1 MDWVEL
7 NGAGLRYDFR
17 RGSGTPL
24 LLIHEMGG
32 TLESWDLVLP
42 LLGEDRTILRFDFR
56 GAGQST
62 KIRGIGDIDQMAD
75 DAAALLDH
83 CGIAERVVVAGG
95 AVGGAIAIHCA
106 ARHTRRVRGLVAL
119 GPATGIPA
127 ERQQQVLD
135 HADNVERNGMLFA
148 ADAELPRSYPEVLR
162 ADRGRFERFRARW
175 LANDPS
181 SYAATYRMLAGYD
194 LSDEVAGLA
203 VPSLF
208 LAGHHDPLR
217 PPSMIEPLAATAT
230 GSTFRAIESGHFMA
244 TQTPEI
250 IADAL
255 ARFTN
260 AVSA

>member
-32 TLESWDLVLP
+32 TLESWDHVLP
-42 LLGEDRTILRFDFR
+42 LIGAGRSILRFDFR
-56 GAGQST
+56 GAGQSS
-62 KIRGIGDIDQMAD
+62 KIRGAGNIDQMAD

-83 CGIAERVVVAGG
+83 CGVTVPVIVAGG
-95 AVGGAIAIHCA
+95 AVGGAIAIHFA
-106 ARHTRRVRGLVAL
+106 TRHRGRTRGLVAL
-119 GPATGIPA
+119 GPAIGIPA
-127 ERQQQVLD
+127 ERRQQVLD
-135 HADNVERNGMLFA
+135 HADNVERNGMSSV
-148 ADAELPRSYPEVLR
+148 ADAELSRSYPEVLR
-162 ADRGRFERFRARW
+162 GDGVRFRRFRARW

-194 LSDEVAGLA
+194 LSAEVAGLD

-217 PPSMIEPLAATAT
+217 PPSMIEPLAATAS
-230 GSTFRAIESGHFMA
+230 GATFRAIESGHFMA
-244 TQTPEI
+244 TQTPELVAEEFNGFI
-250 IADAL
+250 RAHVD
-255 ARFTN
+255 
-260 AVSA
+260 

>member
-1 MDWVEL
+1 MDWVEI
-7 NGAGLRYDFR
+7 NGAGLRYDLR
-17 RGSGTPL
+17 RGRGTPL

-42 LLGEDRTILRFDFR
+42 LIEADRTILRFDFR

-62 KIRGIGDIDQMAD
+62 KIRGIGNIDHMTD
-75 DAAALLDH
+75 DAAALLDL
-83 CGIAERVVVAGG
+83 CGITEPVVVAGG
-95 AVGGAIAIHCA
+95 AVGGAIAIHFA
-106 ARHTRRVRGLVAL
+106 TRHAQRVRGLMAL

-127 ERQQQVLD
+127 ERRQQVLD
-135 HADNVERNGMLFA
+135 HADNVERNGMLSA

-162 ADRGRFERFRARW
+162 GDRARFQRFRARW

-181 SYAATYRMLAGYD
+181 SYGATYRMLAGYD

-208 LAGHHDPLR
+208 LAGNHDPLR
-217 PPSMIEPLAATAT
+217 PPSMIEPLAATAS

-250 IADAL
+250 IADEL
-255 ARFTN
+255 SKFVR
-260 AVSA
+260 AV